1 MATKLTVTSHQ
12 KRLESLRDEAT
23 ERLEQLTKDY
33 DALAEVGTDVGS
45 GDDEGG
51 SESDGTFVE
60 RDRIRAQIAEDRKL
74 LEEIEVALGRA
85 ASDDWKNCTS
95 CGVCVRANDAMSS
108 PLASSGRYLSFCSGV
123 PSIRMPCEPMPT
135 VVPITDRKAGEVL
148 PSSIIT
154 RASSSMVS
162 SSPP

>member
-1 MATKLTVTSHQ
+1 MATKLDVTSHQ
-12 KRLESLRDEAT
+12 KRLESLRDEAI
-23 ERLEQLTKDY
+23 ERLEQLTSDY

-85 ASDDWKNCTS
+85 ATDDWKTCTS
-95 CGVCVRANDAMSS
+95 CGGPIGGPRIEALPTTTLCVT
-108 PLASSGRYLSFCSGV
+108 C
-123 PSIRMPCEPMPT
+123 
-135 VVPITDRKAGEVL
+135 KAGR
-148 PSSIIT
+148 T
-154 RASSSMVS
+154 TW
-162 SSPP
+162 

>member
-1 MATKLTVTSHQ
+1 MATKLNVTSHQ

-60 RDRIRAQIAEDRKL
+60 RDRIRAQIAEDHKL

-85 ASDDWKNCTS
+85 ANDDWKTCTS
-95 CGVCVRANDAMSS
+95 CGGPIGADRIEALPTTTLCVTCK
-108 PLASSGRYLSFCSGV
+108 ASR
-123 PSIRMPCEPMPT
+123 T
-135 VVPITDRKAGEVL
+135 TW
-148 PSSIIT
+148 
-154 RASSSMVS
+154 
-162 SSPP
+162 

>member
-12 KRLESLRDEAT
+12 KRLETLRDEAT
-23 ERLEQLTKDY
+23 ERLAQLERDY

-74 LEEIEVALGRA
+74 LDEIEVALERA
-85 ASDDWKNCTS
+85 ATDDWKTCTS
-95 CGVCVRANDAMSS
+95 CGGPIGAARIEALPTTTLCVTCK
-108 PLASSGRYLSFCSGV
+108 ASR
-123 PSIRMPCEPMPT
+123 T
-135 VVPITDRKAGEVL
+135 TW
-148 PSSIIT
+148 
-154 RASSSMVS
+154 
-162 SSPP
+162 